1 MLENSNLIEGTQA
14 KELNKLLTEYQDI
27 TAKLADLDTTKKE
40 VLKRI
45 FELSQ
50 IGINETNKF
59 VFNVVDN
66 KGRVSVAVSKLKDR
80 APELWEKVRQTM
92 GVVSIGENYKTVRG
106 IKLKGDRV

>member
-1 MLENSNLIEGTQA
+1 MLDNSNLIDGQQA
-14 KELNKLLTEYQDI
+14 KELNKLLTDYQSVVS
-27 TAKLADLDTTKKE
+27 KLNDLDATKKDI
-40 VLKRI
+40 LKRI

-66 KGRVSVAVSKLKDR
+66 KGRESISLKSLREDY
-80 APELWEKVRQTM
+80 PELFRKVS
-92 GVVSIGENYKTVRG
+92 GVGLISIGENYKTVRG

>member
-1 MLENSNLIEGTQA
+1 MLENSNLIDGTQA
-14 KELNKLLTEYQDI
+14 KELNRLLAEYQDI

-66 KGRVSVAVSKLKDR
+66 KGRESISLKSLREDY
-80 APELWEKVRQTM
+80 PELFRKVS
-92 GVVSIGENYKTVRG
+92 GVGLISIGENYKTVRG

>member
-1 MLENSNLIEGTQA
+1 MLENSNLIDGTQA
-14 KELNKLLTEYQDI
+14 KELNKLLTEYQGI
-27 TAKLADLDTTKKE
+27 IVKLADLDTTKKE

-59 VFNVVDN
+59 VFNVVN
-66 KGRVSVAVSKLKDR
+66 NTGRESISLKSLREDYPDLFKKVSGAGLI
-80 APELWEKVRQTM
+80 
-92 GVVSIGENYKTVRG
+92 SIGENYKTVRG

>member
-1 MLENSNLIEGTQA
+1 MLENSNLIDGTQA
-14 KELNKLLTEYQDI
+14 KELNKLLTEYQGI
-27 TAKLADLDTTKKE
+27 TAKLTDLDTTKKE

-59 VFNVVDN
+59 VFNVVN
-66 KGRVSVAVSKLKDR
+66 NTGRESISLKSLREDYPDLFKKVSGAGLI
-80 APELWEKVRQTM
+80 
-92 GVVSIGENYKTVRG
+92 SIGENYKTIRG